1 MFPAKSL
8 DMRKRY
14 SEYYKSKEGDKMEP
28 IIRLENV
35 SFSYKINEKTTVPVL
50 KNVSFSIL
58 PGEYV
63 AIIGHNGSG
72 KSTLSKHFNGILHPG
87 SGDVCVHGLN
97 TKDEGNKR
105 KIRKAVGMVFQH
117 PDNQI
122 VATIVEEDVAFGLEN
137 IGVPRD
143 EMKRRID
150 DALNVVKMSEFR
162 KRPPHHLSG
171 GQKQR
176 VAIAGVLAMQPD
188 CIVFDEATSMLDSF
202 GRKEVL
208 QVIRK
213 MNSTGMTIITVTHRM
228 AEAAEAD
235 RIIVLEDGRIVMD
248 GPPREIFKHKRE
260 LGELQLDVPA
270 ISQMADNIHQ
280 QYTDF
285 PEDLIHEDEL
295 INEVKSFKGV
305 KEVM

>member
-1 MFPAKSL
+1 
-8 DMRKRY
+8 
-14 SEYYKSKEGDKMEP
+14 MEP

-35 SFSYKINEKTTVPVL
+35 SFSYKINETTTVPVL
-50 KNVSFSIL
+50 KDVSFSIN

-72 KSTLSKHFNGILHPG
+72 KSTLSKHFNGLLTPNA
-87 SGDVCVHGLN
+87 GDVLIHGFN
-97 TKDEGNKR
+97 TKDEQQKLA
-105 KIRKAVGMVFQH
+105 IRKSVGMVFQH

-143 EMKRRID
+143 EMKARID
-150 DALNVVKMSEFR
+150 EALEVVKMSKFR

-208 QVIRK
+208 QVMRK
-213 MNSTGMTIITVTHRM
+213 MNQMGMTIITVTHRM
-228 AEAAEAD
+228 SEAAEAD
-235 RIIVLEDGRIVMD
+235 RIIVVEGGQIVMD
-248 GPPREIFKHKRE
+248 GAPRDIFKHKERLE
-260 LGELQLDVPA
+260 QLQLDVPA
-270 ISQMADNIHQ
+270 VSQIAEIINQ
-280 QYTDF
+280 RFGDF
-285 PEDLIHEDEL
+285 SKDLIQEDEF
-295 INEVKSFKGV
+295 ITEVNRLSKV
-305 KEVM
+305 KI